1 MRLGHFPTRQVIWD
15 TIDQPCKAVPLRASS
30 NVLQHVIGLCLRSI
44 ARLPDVAAE
53 EQTILPIA
61 QRHYLTDEQVE
72 QEIER
77 LRNSPYVAL
86 ARKEQ
91 YVRCQRRQALYS
103 LRHLEKKGKSLA
115 ASGITMD
122 MLDATMED

>member
-61 QRHYLTDEQVE
+61 QRHY
-72 QEIER
+72 R
-77 LRNSPYVAL
+77 
-86 ARKEQ
+86 
-91 YVRCQRRQALYS
+91 
-103 LRHLEKKGKSLA
+103 
-115 ASGITMD
+115 
-122 MLDATMED
+122 